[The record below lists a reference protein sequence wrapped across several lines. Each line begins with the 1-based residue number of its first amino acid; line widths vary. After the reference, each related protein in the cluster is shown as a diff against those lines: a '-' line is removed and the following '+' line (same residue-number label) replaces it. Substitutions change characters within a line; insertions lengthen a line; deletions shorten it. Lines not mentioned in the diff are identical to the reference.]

1 MERAVDCI
9 KSCVAAGIHGHLAR
23 LLILL
28 RLGWWRLPWLFC
40 GLQAIFTKMGW
51 VRRSCRRKCS
61 KRWISVWLS
70 LCRGFAGMY
79 RGRRDLHAGT
89 VDRPIDGK

>member
-9 KSCVAAGIHGHLAR
+9 KSCVAAGIHGHHGETVGSCCVWAGGDCHGCFAVCKLFRTNGGGSGGRAEESAR
-23 LLILL
+23 
-28 RLGWWRLPWLFC
+28 RGGYPC
-40 GLQAIFTKMGW
+40 GFHF
-51 VRRSCRRKCS
+51 V
-61 KRWISVWLS
+61 
-70 LCRGFAGMY
+70 GFAGMY